1 MEDATQDAVSHGV
14 PPGKELLYLQIGWS
28 DERVWD
34 ALAKMP
40 QRFVL
45 DFQRKIK
52 QAFDPNYLGDRNY
65 QWLPEGWGQ
74 SSSASTISRAPV
86 L

>member
-1 MEDATQDAVSHGV
+1 MEDAIADCHIARR
-14 PPGKELLYLQIGWS
+14 PAGKELLYLQIGWS
-28 DERVWD
+28 DERIWD

-40 QRFVL
+40 QPFVL

-52 QAFDPNYLGDRNY
+52 DAFDPNYLGDRNY

-74 SSSASTISRAPV
+74 K
-86 L
+86 

>member
-1 MEDATQDAVSHGV
+1 
-14 PPGKELLYLQIGWS
+14 
-28 DERVWD
+28 
-34 ALAKMP
+34 MP

-52 QAFDPNYLGDRNY
+52 EAFDPNYLGDRNY

-74 SSSASTISRAPV
+74 TKNTDKESGRAAARG
-86 L
+86 